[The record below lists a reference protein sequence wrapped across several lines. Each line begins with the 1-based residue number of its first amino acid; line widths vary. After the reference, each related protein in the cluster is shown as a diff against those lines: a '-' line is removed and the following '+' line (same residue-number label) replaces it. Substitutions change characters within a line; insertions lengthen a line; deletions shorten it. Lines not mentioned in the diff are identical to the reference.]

1 LTPKNVLLVV
11 AVALLATAI
20 AVTIYFQ
27 TTNSDSVTTPLPTS
41 FTANGKNF
49 TITYTASNELEREH
63 GLMNTK
69 ITNTT
74 IMLFAWPTA
83 GTYSFWMYQT
93 NSSLDM
99 IWVNA
104 TGNSGRIVYEALDA
118 PPCYDSA
125 SCAVYTPSSPA
136 NYVFEVKGGFAQA
149 NGLKLGTILNF
160 S

>member
-1 LTPKNVLLVV
+1 VAPRNLLLVV
-11 AVALLATAI
+11 AVALLAAALALT
-20 AVTIYFQ
+20 VYFQ

-41 FTANGKNF
+41 FTANGNTF
-49 TITYTASNELEREH
+49 PITYTASTNSERVH

-104 TGNSGRIVYEALDA
+104 TGATGRIVYEALAA
-118 PPCYDSA
+118 PPCYNSA
-125 SCAVYTPSSPA
+125 SCAVYTPTSPA
-136 NYVFEVKGGFAQA
+136 NYVFEVKAGFAQA
-149 NGLKLGTILNF
+149 NGLQVGTLLNF